1 MASNFWNGEFYFNG
15 IHSSVYKVCM
25 IDFNSREMV
34 KLIGGSHSVLL
45 DKETSYRGNI
55 LYKES
60 EKTSENITL
69 QLCRTDNK
77 AWTATDLIY
86 LNSWLFQKN
95 FKKFQPIDFSNQ
107 GYNLIYYLKA
117 IDMKKYLTPN
127 MRGYIEVVFQP
138 YDSYVYAIPTNSM
151 ELSSYETKTINSL
164 SNISDPYYPKIKL
177 INYGYKDN
185 HITITNNTN
194 GKKLE
199 IEGVNN
205 QEIIYIDCAIGS
217 VVNSNNE
224 NRFDTLYNYDF
235 ISLEN
240 GNNDISLSGSCAIEF
255 ICEFP
260 IIL

>member
-1 MASNFWNGEFYFNG
+1 MASNFWNGEFYFNN

-34 KLIGGSHSVLL
+34 KLIGGSHSISL
-45 DKETSYRGNI
+45 DKEISYRGNI

-127 MRGYIEVVFQP
+127 MYGYIEVVFQP

-151 ELSSYETKTINSL
+151 ELSSYETKTIT
-164 SNISDPYYPKIKL
+164 KL
-177 INYGYKDN
+177 
-185 HITITNNTN
+185 
-194 GKKLE
+194 
-199 IEGVNN
+199 
-205 QEIIYIDCAIGS
+205 
-217 VVNSNNE
+217 
-224 NRFDTLYNYDF
+224 
-235 ISLEN
+235 
-240 GNNDISLSGSCAIEF
+240 
-255 ICEFP
+255 
-260 IIL
+260 